1 MKDSKTIKEAI
12 EKLIESKNDIQQ
24 RSMFGTDNWGV
35 IDAKV
40 KVLQENM
47 DEDEIIEEFGEE
59 YDEDAVQNDFS
70 IAGIQAMNWMEGEL
84 DDDEFF

>member
-59 YDEDAVQNDFS
+59 YDEDAVPNDFS